1 MLYFLYLH
9 GSEKKKK
16 KKKKNTS
23 NEQLV
28 ARVYQTL

>member
-9 GSEKKKK
+9 GSEKKK